1 MKPRRALLATGLGLL
16 CLTGAH
22 RVRATTHAE
31 IEAAGYGG
39 ESSGGW
45 ICGPTGRVAYGG
57 LGVQAKISTRERHD
71 EEGEGTVVILGASG
85 ERQTTTVRCSSECS
99 ADRGVT
105 PPPHA
110 MLGGHARAGYRWR
123 YFGLEGGAGVYQGW
137 DENTDHAPSVAAYPE
152 LEFRGGKSGDL
163 AVQGVLGFGSPVVT
177 TIQRPGLYG
186 GVTVDKKDLLGVDFR
201 TGIFRQGPAVLDSA
215 GWRADLVGRV
225 TLVPSL
231 ELRGGGAVG
240 FHENDDAP
248 DVEGSAGLAVS
259 F

>member
-1 MKPRRALLATGLGLL
+1 MDARRRLLAAGFGLL

-22 RVRATTHAE
+22 RVRATPHAE

-39 ESSGGW
+39 ETRGGW
-45 ICGPTGRVAYGG
+45 ICGPMGRVAYGG
-57 LGVQAKISTRERHD
+57 LGVQAKISTRERND

-99 ADRGVT
+99 ADRAVA
-105 PPPHA
+105 PPPHV

-123 YFGLEGGAGVYQGW
+123 YFGVEGGAGVYQGW
-137 DENTDHAPSVAAYPE
+137 DDNTDRRPSVGAYPE
-152 LEFRGGKSGDL
+152 LELRGGKSGDF
-163 AVQGVLGFGSPVVT
+163 AIQGVLGFGSPIVT

-186 GVTVDKKDLLGVDFR
+186 GVTVDKKHLLGVDLR
-201 TGIFRQGPAVLDSA
+201 TGMFRRGPDVLGSA
-215 GWRADLVGRV
+215 GWRGDLVGRV
-225 TLVPSL
+225 TLVPPL

-240 FHENDDAP
+240 FHANDDTL
-248 DVEGSAGLAVS
+248 DFEGSGGLVLS